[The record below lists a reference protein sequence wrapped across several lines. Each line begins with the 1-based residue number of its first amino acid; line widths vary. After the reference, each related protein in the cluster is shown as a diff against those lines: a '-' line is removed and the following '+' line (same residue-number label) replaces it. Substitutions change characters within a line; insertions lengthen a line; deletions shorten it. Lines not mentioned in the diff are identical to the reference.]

1 MCKKAKEC
9 IKGATIGE
17 NTKIGANA
25 TILPDIIIGKN
36 CLVGAG
42 SLVTKN
48 LLEDNYVY
56 AGNPAKK
63 IKHIRDLTCPYN
75 LIDKPYEVWEEE

>member
-1 MCKKAKEC
+1 LCKKAKEC
-9 IKGATIGE
+9 LKGATIGE
-17 NTKIGANA
+17 NTKIGSNV

-36 CLVGAG
+36 CLIGAG

-48 LLEDNYVY
+48 LLDDNYVY

-63 IKHIRDLTCPYN
+63 IKHIKDLTCPYG
-75 LIDKPYEVWEEE
+75 LTEKPYEVEEK